1 MILPLA
7 WVVEVWRWAVM
18 KRDNKV
24 AVVALRAL
32 PMFRPLTE
40 ERLAALAKVAT
51 LRSVPRHGVVV
62 SAGDQID
69 CIYLILTGGLKVLM
83 GDQEGR
89 EVILSMLGPGDFFGE
104 MGVIDDHPRSATV
117 RATDESSLVVIP
129 QAAFQRCMA
138 ENAEVALYVMRDLV
152 KRLRVADRKIES
164 LSLLDVYGRVAR
176 VLLDL
181 AEDRG
186 GRKVVARRITR
197 QDISQ
202 MVGASREMVSRV
214 MRDLQLRGLI
224 DEKDDLIWLTD
235 GIDPGAGASHT

>member
-1 MILPLA
+1 
-7 WVVEVWRWAVM
+7 M
-18 KRDNKV
+18 KADNKV

-32 PMFRPLTE
+32 PIFASLSE
-40 ERLAALAKVAT
+40 EKLAAVAQVAA

-62 SAGDQID
+62 SAGENID
-69 CIYLILTGGLKVLM
+69 SVYLVLSGVLKVVI

-89 EVILSMLGPGDFFGE
+89 EVILSMLGPGDLFGE
-104 MGVIDDHPRSATV
+104 MGAIDERPRSATV
-117 RATDESSLVVIP
+117 QATAESSLVVIA
-129 QAAFQRCMA
+129 QTEFQRCMA
-138 ENAEVALYVMRDLV
+138 ENAEVALHVMRNLV
-152 KRLRVADRKIES
+152 KRLRAADRKIES

-181 AEDRG
+181 ADDRQ
-186 GRKVVARRITR
+186 GRKVVTRRITR

-224 DEKDDLIWLTD
+224 EEKDGLIWLCD
-235 GIDPGAGASHT
+235 EIDTARQ

>member
-1 MILPLA
+1 
-7 WVVEVWRWAVM
+7 M

-32 PMFRPLTE
+32 PMFATLGE
-40 ERLAALAKVAT
+40 EQLAAIAQVAL
-51 LRSVPRHGVVV
+51 LRTVPRHGVVLN
-62 SAGDQID
+62 AGDYID
-69 CIYLILTGGLKVLM
+69 SIYLILSGGLKVVM

-117 RATDESSLVVIP
+117 RATDESILVVIA
-129 QAAFQRCMA
+129 QAEFQRCMA
-138 ENAEVALYVMRDLV
+138 ENNEVALFVMRNLV
-152 KRLRVADRKIES
+152 KRLRIADRKIES

-181 AEDRG
+181 AEDRE
-186 GRKVVARRITR
+186 GRKVVTRRITR

-224 DEKDDLIWLTD
+224 EEKDDLIWLTD
-235 GIDPGAGASHT
+235 NIDGAQQQP

>member
-1 MILPLA
+1 
-7 WVVEVWRWAVM
+7 M
-18 KRDNKV
+18 KQEHKI

-32 PMFRPLTE
+32 PIFASLSE
-40 ERLAALAKVAT
+40 EKLAAVAQLAC
-51 LRSVPRHGVVV
+51 LRRVPRHGVVL
-62 SAGDQID
+62 SAGDRID
-69 CIYLILTGGLKVLM
+69 SLYLILSGGLKVVM
-83 GDQEGR
+83 GDHEGR

-117 RATDESSLVVIP
+117 QATEESSLVVIA
-129 QAAFQRCMA
+129 QAEFQRFMT
-138 ENAEVALYVMRDLV
+138 EYPEVSLYVMRNLV

-181 AEDRG
+181 AEDRE

-224 DEKDDLIWLTD
+224 EEKDNLIWLTD
-235 GIDPGAGASHT
+235 EIDSVSQ

>member
-1 MILPLA
+1 
-7 WVVEVWRWAVM
+7 M

-32 PMFRPLTE
+32 PMFAPLGDAQ
-40 ERLAALAKVAT
+40 LAAIARVAA
-51 LRSVPRHGVVV
+51 LRRVPRHGVVV
-62 SAGDQID
+62 NAGDVID
-69 CIYLILTGGLKVLM
+69 SIYLILSGGLKVVM

-117 RATDESSLVVIP
+117 RATDESSLVVIA
-129 QAAFQRCMA
+129 QAEFQRCMA
-138 ENAEVALYVMRDLV
+138 DNNEVALYVMRNLV

-164 LSLLDVYGRVAR
+164 LSLLDVYVRVAR

-181 AEDRG
+181 AEDRA

-224 DEKDDLIWLTD
+224 EEKDDLIWLTD
-235 GIDPGAGASHT
+235 KIDGAQQGS

>member
-1 MILPLA
+1 
-7 WVVEVWRWAVM
+7 M
-18 KRDNKV
+18 KAENRV
-24 AVVALRAL
+24 AVVALRGL
-32 PMFRPLTE
+32 PIFASLGE
-40 ERLAALAKVAT
+40 EQLAAVARVSA
-51 LRSVPRHGVVV
+51 LRCVSRHGVVV
-62 SAGDQID
+62 SAGDCID
-69 CIYLILTGGLKVLM
+69 SIYLILSGGLKVVM

-89 EVILSMLGPGDFFGE
+89 EVILSMLGPGDVFGE

-117 RATDESSLVVIP
+117 QAIDESSLVVIS
-129 QAAFQRCMA
+129 QTEFQRCMA
-138 ENAEVALYVMRDLV
+138 DNAEVALYVMRNLV
-152 KRLRVADRKIES
+152 KRLRAADRKIES

-181 AEDRG
+181 AEDRQ

-224 DEKDDLIWLTD
+224 EEKDGLIWLYEAID
-235 GIDPGAGASHT
+235 GACQ

>member
-1 MILPLA
+1 
-7 WVVEVWRWAVM
+7 M
-18 KRDNKV
+18 KPDNKV
-24 AVVALRAL
+24 AVVALRTL
-32 PMFRPLTE
+32 PMFAMLSDE
-40 ERLAALAKVAT
+40 KLAAVAQISS
-51 LRSVPRHGVVV
+51 LRRVPRHGVVL
-62 SAGDQID
+62 SAGEAID
-69 CIYLILTGGLKVLM
+69 SIYVILSGGLKVVM

-117 RATDESSLVVIP
+117 QAIDESSLVVIG
-129 QAAFQRCMA
+129 QSEFQRCMA
-138 ENAEVALYVMRDLV
+138 ENNEVALYVMRNLV
-152 KRLRVADRKIES
+152 KRLRLADRKIES

-181 AEDRG
+181 AEDRD

-214 MRDLQLRGLI
+214 MRDLQIRGLI
-224 DEKDDLIWLTD
+224 EEKDGLIWLYEA
-235 GIDPGAGASHT
+235 IDDMHP

>member
-1 MILPLA
+1 
-7 WVVEVWRWAVM
+7 M
-18 KRDNKV
+18 KADNKV

-32 PMFRPLTE
+32 PIFASLSE
-40 ERLAALAKVAT
+40 EKLAAVAQVAA

-62 SAGDQID
+62 SAGENID
-69 CIYLILTGGLKVLM
+69 SVYLVLSGVLKVVI

-89 EVILSMLGPGDFFGE
+89 EVILSILGPGDLFGE
-104 MGVIDDHPRSATV
+104 MGAIDERPRSATV
-117 RATDESSLVVIP
+117 QATAESSLVVIA
-129 QAAFQRCMA
+129 QTEFQRCMA
-138 ENAEVALYVMRDLV
+138 ENAEVALHVMRNLV
-152 KRLRVADRKIES
+152 KRLRAADRKIES

-181 AEDRG
+181 ADDRQ
-186 GRKVVARRITR
+186 GRKVVTRRITR

-224 DEKDDLIWLTD
+224 EEKDGLIWLCD
-235 GIDPGAGASHT
+235 EIDTARQ

>member
-1 MILPLA
+1 
-7 WVVEVWRWAVM
+7 M
-18 KRDNKV
+18 KSDNRV

-32 PMFRPLTE
+32 PIFASLSE
-40 ERLAALAKVAT
+40 DKLAAVAEVAA
-51 LRSVPRHGVVV
+51 LRRVPRHGVVV
-62 SAGDQID
+62 SAGDCID
-69 CIYLILTGGLKVLM
+69 SLYLILSGGLKVVM

-117 RATDESSLVVIP
+117 QATAESSLVVIA
-129 QAAFQRCMA
+129 QAEFQRCMA
-138 ENAEVALYVMRDLV
+138 ENTEVALHVMRNLV
-152 KRLRVADRKIES
+152 KRLRLADRKIES

-181 AEDRG
+181 ADDRQ
-186 GRKVVARRITR
+186 GRKVVTRRITR

-214 MRDLQLRGLI
+214 MRDLQMRGLI
-224 DEKDDLIWLTD
+224 EEKDGLIWLCDDID
-235 GIDPGAGASHT
+235 GARQ